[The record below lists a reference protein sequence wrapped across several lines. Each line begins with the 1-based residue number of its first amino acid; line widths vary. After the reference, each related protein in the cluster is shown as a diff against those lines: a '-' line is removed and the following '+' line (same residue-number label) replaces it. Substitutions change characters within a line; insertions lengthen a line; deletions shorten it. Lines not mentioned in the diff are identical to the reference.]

1 MQLGLGS
8 SEAREEREIPRWL
21 ISLELVNE
29 LLQLVLFREGL
40 LLRSTLHLIY
50 YKLYPGFK

>member
-29 LLQLVLFREGL
+29 LVLFREGL

-50 YKLYPGFK
+50 YKLYSGFK